1 MSREERFLFR
11 LKHDRPALAHLAQ
24 YFIGHVVGR
33 AHRRDA
39 DASCHRLIVHRFA
52 VQIRPIGRDDPGGYC
67 RKTGSCTHH
76 ARWNGCRSFGLCPRS
91 LGHCQTEGESAAGLS
106 VYRAGRPSAVV
117 SGWRDSISALG
128 DGPERRSASIV
139 EHGQRSTR
147 PRLAGWSGTTQR
159 ATRQSCTMPRGT
171 WLTSIHDRRPG
182 TNRLDTPYAHRLPCS
197 TSGASHPS
205 DAEVTMQTSGV
216 AGLKDGDG
224 AQHRRRAGP
233 GSARLS

>member
-106 VYRAGRPSAVV
+106 VYRAGRPSDVV

-128 DGPERRSASIV
+128 KGPERKAR
-139 EHGQRSTR
+139 T
-147 PRLAGWSGTTQR
+147 
-159 ATRQSCTMPRGT
+159 SCSRCERC
-171 WLTSIHDRRPG
+171 HRRVQ
-182 TNRLDTPYAHRLPCS
+182 
-197 TSGASHPS
+197 S
-205 DAEVTMQTSGV
+205 DAAIVDLHRGSILLTGRKLAASATWSSNPV
-216 AGLKDGDG
+216 A
-224 AQHRRRAGP
+224 ARTCRTAASPATYEPCAGREC
-233 GSARLS
+233 SSV